1 MASKEDSDGAKKQ
14 VVMEA
19 IYPCVAGL
27 DVHQTTVMACRRRL
41 VGRQQAEVEVCQ
53 FGTSTSELR
62 RLSEWLTEWGV
73 TQVAME
79 STGVLWQP
87 VWNVLEAEFQ
97 LILVNAQHLK
107 KVPGRKTDVSDAEW
121 IAQCLQCGLLRGSF
135 VPPEQVRQWRD
146 LTRQRMKL
154 LESHTAVV
162 NRIHKVLEQAN
173 LKLSSV
179 ASDVMGASGRAM
191 LRAMIEGESDP
202 VKLAEL
208 ARGRLREKRAALV
221 ESLDGRLNEHHRW
234 LLKRLLS
241 QVEFLEREIAAYD
254 ARLEQL
260 MSPFDGALSRL
271 DTIDGVGRRTAEN
284 LLAELGPEMAQFPGS
299 DELASWAGM
308 CPGNHES
315 AGKRRSGRTPG
326 GNKWLR
332 RVLVEAAWAWVKSKD
347 RYLGAQY
354 RRLAARRGKKRAIVA
369 VGRTILV
376 AAYYILKEEVEDREL
391 GGDYFDR
398 LNEEKTRRH
407 LVKRLEKLGYQV
419 ELTRLERVA

>member
-1 MASKEDSDGAKKQ
+1 
-14 VVMEA
+14 
-19 IYPCVAGL
+19 
-27 DVHQTTVMACRRRL
+27 
-41 VGRQQAEVEVCQ
+41 
-53 FGTSTSELR
+53 
-62 RLSEWLTEWGV
+62 
-73 TQVAME
+73 ME

-87 VWNVLEAEFQ
+87 VWNVLEAQFQ

-107 KVPGRKTDVSDAEW
+107 KVPGRKTDVTDAEW

-154 LESHTAVV
+154 MESHTAVV

-173 LKLSSV
+173 IKLSSV

-191 LRAMIEGESDP
+191 LRAMIEGRSDP
-202 VKLAEL
+202 TELAEL
-208 ARGRLREKRAALV
+208 QRGRRREKRAALA
-221 ESLDGRLNEHHRW
+221 ESLAGRLNDHHRW
-234 LLKRLLS
+234 LLGRLLA

-260 MSPFDGALSRL
+260 MSPFEAALSGL

-284 LLAELGPEMAQFPGS
+284 LLAELGPEMVQFPGS
-299 DELASWAGM
+299 DELTSWAGM

-332 RVLVEAAWAWVKSKD
+332 RVLVEAAWAGIRSKD
-347 RYLGAQY
+347 SYLGAQY

-376 AAYYILKEEVEDREL
+376 VAYYILKEEVEYRE
-391 GGDYFDR
+391 
-398 LNEEKTRRH
+398 
-407 LVKRLEKLGYQV
+407 
-419 ELTRLERVA
+419 